1 MIYEL
6 KDEVGHQPPFRFDT
20 MKHDAFDLARCFT
33 GNDLDS
39 LYQEGEV
46 IAALDRLERQDMVR
60 MLSDEGMST
69 RAIAPIVGAS
79 DRQVRRD
86 VSGGTN
92 VPPDPTPPHVNTDT
106 GEIIDEPVKT
116 TGMDGKQYS
125 RPNRSDSTLT
135 ESDVKA

>member
-1 MIYEL
+1 
-6 KDEVGHQPPFRFDT
+6 
-20 MKHDAFDLARCFT
+20 
-33 GNDLDS
+33 
-39 LYQEGEV
+39 
-46 IAALDRLERQDMVR
+46 MVR

-116 TGMDGKQYS
+116 TGMDGKQYY
-125 RPNRSDSTLT
+125 RPNQSASDTAGPRLCDNYRLRVSLISSASLT
-135 ESDVKA
+135 